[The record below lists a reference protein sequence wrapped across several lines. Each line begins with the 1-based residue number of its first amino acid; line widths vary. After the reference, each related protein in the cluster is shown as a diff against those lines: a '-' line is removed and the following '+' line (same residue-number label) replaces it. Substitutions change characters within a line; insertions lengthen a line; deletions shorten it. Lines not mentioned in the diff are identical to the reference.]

1 MNTRVFTFLMA
12 ALLCLAASARGDEP
26 GTGETFKKRYI
37 WQPGMTTYYRHTS
50 TSESSTSADDREPP
64 AKSTTTMLVRQEVY
78 SVKDD
83 GTGRVAITLT
93 QVRNESTDRKGD
105 KRIFDSREPDKSDP
119 DARKVYGAMAGR
131 TFIME
136 ITPDGRMLRM
146 EGVQEMVD
154 AMFGSM
160 GELKEVATQPMMQK
174 MRKSM
179 EETISQASAIG
190 VAAQPQGRRIGEE
203 WTNETNTPAMMFG
216 EMTGKTVYKLESVD
230 TVDGRRIMTTR
241 STGERKMK
249 PAPEPSSA
257 QKPTPGEF
265 RVPFPKMQGQ
275 AVASG
280 VEVFDLDRGRLIRSE
295 DFQDMTGSMTI
306 TMPDITGRDR
316 NAKKT
321 ETHPMK
327 SKSSTVIELVRPE
340 DPLIPDKLK

>member
-1 MNTRVFTFLMA
+1 MNTRICTMLMA
-12 ALLCLAASARGDEP
+12 VLLCLSVTARGDEP
-26 GTGETFKKRYI
+26 AAGEVFKKRYI
-37 WQPGMTTYYRHTS
+37 WQPGTTTYYRHS
-50 TSESSTSADDREPP
+50 SISESSTSADDQEP
-64 AKSTTTMLVRQEVY
+64 ATKSITTMLVRQEVY

-83 GTGRVAITLT
+83 GTGRVAITLK
-93 QVRNESTDRKGD
+93 QVHHEGTDSKGTS
-105 KRIFDSREPDKSDP
+105 RVFDSREPDKSDP
-119 DARKVYGAMAGR
+119 DTRKVYGALAGR

-136 ITPDGRMLRM
+136 ITPDGRMVRM

-154 AMFGSM
+154 AMFGSLD
-160 GELKEVATQPMMQK
+160 ELKEVATQPMMQK

-190 VAAQPQGRRIGEE
+190 LAAQPQGRRIGEE
-203 WTNETNTPAMMFG
+203 WTNETNAPAMMFG

-249 PAPEPSSA
+249 PAPEPSPA

-265 RVPFPKMQGQ
+265 SVPFPRMQGQ

-280 VEVFDLDRGRLIRSE
+280 IEVFDLNRGRLIRSE
-295 DFQDMTGSMTI
+295 DSQDMTGSMTI

-316 NAKKT
+316 TAMKT
-321 ETHPMK
+321 ETRPLR
-327 SKSSTVIELVRPE
+327 SKSITVIELVRPE
-340 DPLIPDKLK
+340 DPLVPEKAK